1 MIFSATF
8 NSVSD
13 VVGITLLILAI
24 GFILVGDVRRSAE
37 ERPWRRKA
45 EIALTVLAL
54 TVVGV
59 RFIEMI

>member
-13 VVGITLLILAI
+13 VVGITLLMLAI